1 MKFFIIKYV
10 IDDQSGYVERKI
22 FEISELFESEK
33 KAKDLK
39 RNMVNLYVKH
49 LNLLQ
54 KQRLKRL
61 V

>member
-10 IDDQSGYVERKI
+10 IDDQSGDVERKI